1 MQLKDLKLI
10 EVSSTKVEFE
20 QKSHI
25 PGKGKTKIEYGQLN
39 FEAGGTLTQNE
50 SKSTVTILASPQ
62 ITGVREGSEVPEF
75 TLKISMRMIYI
86 YSKENVIDEKFLA
99 ENAWYFSSF
108 LRTYFKMYAEQV
120 FSQSSISGIKLPL
133 N

>member
-20 QKSHI
+20 QNSHI

-86 YSKENVIDEKFLA
+86 YSK
-99 ENAWYFSSF
+99 
-108 LRTYFKMYAEQV
+108 
-120 FSQSSISGIKLPL
+120 
-133 N
+133 